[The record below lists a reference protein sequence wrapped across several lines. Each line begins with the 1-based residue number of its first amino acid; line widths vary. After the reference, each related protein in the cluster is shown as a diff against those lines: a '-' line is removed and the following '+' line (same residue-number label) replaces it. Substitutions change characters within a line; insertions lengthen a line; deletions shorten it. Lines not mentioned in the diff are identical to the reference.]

1 MPETVCLLPIL
12 AFIAVVIAVLVLM
25 KDRATRSEQGSK
37 RRGPRG
43 SVVPG
48 ERAPAA
54 ARSVL
59 PYRVRDDFVSAAE
72 LSLYHLVVD
81 AAPDDNLVLAK
92 VNLGDLFFVAEETV
106 GSRMGWRSRIDRK
119 HVDLLL
125 CDRRTLRPLLGIEL
139 DDRSHARED
148 RRQRDEFVDKA
159 FRSAGLPLLRVPAR
173 LAYNVQELRA
183 AIEEALKVS
192 AEPAAAS
199 TTMAA
204 SIVTLPQAAPAAAA
218 SEGEPPTCPRCGVP
232 MVRRTAQRG
241 LHAGEAFWGCPN
253 YPRCR
258 AKRVD

>member
-1 MPETVCLLPIL
+1 MPETVCMLPIS
-12 AFIAVVIAVLVLM
+12 AFIALVIAVLALM
-25 KDRATRSEQGSK
+25 INKASRSEQGTN

-48 ERAPAA
+48 EQTRAA

-92 VNLGDLFFVAEETV
+92 VNLGDLFFIAEGTV

-148 RRQRDEFVDKA
+148 RRQRDEFVDRV
-159 FRSAGLPLLRVPAR
+159 FRAAGLPLLRVPGR
-173 LAYNVQELRA
+173 LAYNVQDLRA
-183 AIEEALKVS
+183 AIEGALKVS
-192 AEPAAAS
+192 TEPAAAS

-204 SIVTLPQAAPAAAA
+204 SAVTPAQATPAVAA
-218 SEGEPPTCPRCGVP
+218 SEGEPPTCPHCGVP

-241 LHAGEAFWGCPN
+241 PHAGEAFWGCPN
-253 YPRCR
+253 
-258 AKRVD
+258 